1 MPINKGVLFLKK
13 YSILIVVL
21 LLLASA
27 VSIFAIAAKNYVI
40 VGTTDKFT
48 SLDPA
53 KAYEYLSDNLLQ
65 NVMTGLVKYIPGTT
79 KIVPS
84 LAKNWEISS
93 DGITYTF
100 HLKKGLK
107 FSNGDPINAQ
117 VFKFSIDRAISLKQN
132 PSFLLAD
139 VVKDVKVINDTT
151 FEIRLQ
157 YPFAPFINI
166 LAFPIA
172 YPVDPK
178 VYSANSVYNGLPV
191 ASGPYMVTKFVR
203 GQEMEL
209 RRNPNYYGEPA
220 KTPIILIKIYRA
232 ANNLYMALLNGEI
245 DVAYRTFLP
254 QQFKMIQKNK
264 NFKAYAGKSPFIREV
279 VFNVKIKPFD
289 NPKVREALSYAV
301 NRAKISSEVFSSLVS
316 PLYTLVPDGM
326 WGHESVMPKYDPSKT
341 VSILKSLGYSKD
353 NPLKITLWYTPS
365 HYGSTEASLALTLK
379 NVFESTG
386 LIKCNIKYAEWATYV
401 DYFTKGVMGM
411 FLLGWYPDYF
421 DPDDYMWPFLESKAS
436 PAMGSFYSNKT
447 VDKLLLDARIVS
459 DIPGRTAL
467 YDAVQKIMANEAPY
481 IPLFQGQQQ
490 VATKPNIGGILL
502 GPVQIFRY
510 YLLYKK

>member
-1 MPINKGVLFLKK
+1 MKK
-13 YSILIVVL
+13 YSAFTTVL
-21 LLLASA
+21 LLLIFS

-40 VGTTDKFT
+40 VGTTDKIT

-53 KAYEYLSDNLLQ
+53 KAYEYFSDNILQ
-65 NVMTGLVKYIPGTT
+65 NVMTGLVEYIPGTT

-84 LAKNWEISS
+84 LAKSWEISP

-117 VFKFSIDRAISLKQN
+117 VFKFSINRAISLKQN

-139 VVKDVKVINDTT
+139 VVKDVKVIDDLT
-151 FEIRLQ
+151 FSIQLK

-166 LAFPIA
+166 LAFTIS

-178 VYSANSVYNGLPV
+178 VYSADQVYNGLPV
-191 ASGPYMVTKFVR
+191 ASGPYMVKKLVR
-203 GQEMEL
+203 GQEIEFV
-209 RRNPNYYGEPA
+209 RNPNYYGKPA

-245 DVAYRTFLP
+245 DVAYRTLLP
-254 QQFKMIQKNK
+254 QQFNQIKNNK
-264 NFKAYAGKSPFIREV
+264 KFVSYVGKSPFIREI
-279 VFNVKIKPFD
+279 VFDVNVKPFD
-289 NPKVREALSYAV
+289 NPKIREALSYAV
-301 NRAKISSEVFSSLVS
+301 NRAKISSEVFMSQVA
-316 PLYTLVPDGM
+316 PLYTLIPDGM
-326 WGHESVMPKYDPSKT
+326 WGHKNVMPHYNPSKT

-353 NPLKITLWYTPS
+353 NPLKIALWYTPS
-365 HYGSTEASLALTLK
+365 HYGSTESDLALTIK
-379 NVFESTG
+379 NVFEATG
-386 LIKCNIKYAEWATYV
+386 LVKCEVKYAEWSTYI
-401 DYFTKGVMGM
+401 DYWTKGVMGM

-436 PAMGSFYSNKT
+436 PSMGSYYSNQT
-447 VDKLLLDARIVS
+447 IDKLLLDARLVN
-459 DIPGRTAL
+459 DVPGRTAL
-467 YDAVQKIMANEAPY
+467 YNAVQDLMVKEAPY

-490 VATKPNIGGILL
+490 VVAKPNIGGILMD
-502 GPVQIFRY
+502 PVQIFRY